1 MTRHSSSQKGNI
13 AHECA
18 EIVRPEGRY
27 NHSDRCIPEGAG
39 SCPLTTRTAN
49 TLRFKGTYWDWT
61 KLQQYIER
69 DTGGSGGGGLE
80 KFHYFVPSTQTT
92 NPLGAIH
99 STKISGNFG
108 LKLNGSVRSNRKGFQ
123 KIIPPFEVDHFCRSK
138 WNVPFDHTDPF
149 SIPGPCCS
157 VSSTYKIRQNGGKYL
172 GVTKQSNEKKIERVK
187 NFTIV

>member
-69 DTGGSGGGGLE
+69 DTGGSGGGGLR
-80 KFHYFVPSTQTT
+80 KIPLLCPLHTDHK
-92 NPLGAIH
+92 PLGRDPFNQNFRKFRSKTEWICSVQPERFPKNH
-99 STKISGNFG
+99 STFRGGPLLSIEMERSIWPYRPILNPRTLLFGIFHVQNQTKWRKI
-108 LKLNGSVRSNRKGFQ
+108 
-123 KIIPPFEVDHFCRSK
+123 
-138 WNVPFDHTDPF
+138 
-149 SIPGPCCS
+149 
-157 VSSTYKIRQNGGKYL
+157 L
-172 GVTKQSNEKKIERVK
+172 GCY
-187 NFTIV
+187 

>member
-1 MTRHSSSQKGNI
+1 MSALRQFDPKEDTTIQTDASHKGLGAALSQHGQPIRYASRALTETEQNYSNI
-13 AHECA
+13 QRETL
-18 EIVRPEGRY
+18 
-27 NHSDRCIPEGAG
+27 GAV
-39 SCPLTTRTAN
+39 
-49 TLRFKGTYWDWT
+49 
-61 KLQQYIER
+61 
-69 DTGGSGGGGLE
+69 GGGLE

-108 LKLNGSVRSNRKGFQ
+108 LKLNRSVRSNRKGFQ